1 MHPGGRPVLIVED
14 HEDTRQM
21 VEMFLQQEGYRVCTA
36 GDGAEA
42 LACVIREPPCMIL
55 LDLTMPIMD
64 GLTFARRLRESPDPF
79 VANTPIVLL
88 TAVLDP
94 TEAMRLVGAVDLIP
108 KPISFL
114 RVIETV
120 ARHCPGE

>member
-1 MHPGGRPVLIVED
+1 MHAGGRPVLIVED

-21 VEMFLQQEGYRVCTA
+21 VEMFLQQEGYRACTA

-42 LACVIREPPCMIL
+42 LLCVIREPPCMIL

-64 GLTFARRLRESPDPF
+64 GVTFARRLRESSDPF

-88 TAVLDP
+88 TAVSDP

-114 RVIETV
+114 RLIETV